1 MGPPAGHRLCSAVTI
16 PAVTDTPLRLIT
28 AGYSA
33 DPGLDI
39 ALSRALLLRA
49 SDGEI
54 PETFRLNQ
62 PGRVVAFG
70 KRDAIAAGYPAAVAA
85 ARRTGFGAVERLAGG
100 RAAVFHERTLAFSWT
115 IPEEDP
121 RRGIHGRFRTLAQL
135 LVDALADLGITGHIG
150 EIAGEYCPGEYSI
163 NIGGTIKVM
172 GVGQRLA
179 RNAAHIG
186 GVIVVADGSLVR
198 RALEPVYEELDLPW
212 NPSTAG
218 ALQDAKPDI
227 TPQHVINAVGARLA
241 ATRVVVPSSFQP
253 ETLALGRRLAPE
265 HISPTRAGSG

>member
-1 MGPPAGHRLCSAVTI
+1 M
-16 PAVTDTPLRLIT
+16 
-28 AGYSA
+28 
-33 DPGLDI
+33 
-39 ALSRALLLRA
+39 
-49 SDGEI
+49 
-54 PETFRLNQ
+54 
-62 PGRVVAFG
+62 
-70 KRDAIAAGYPAAVAA
+70 
-85 ARRTGFGAVERLAGG
+85 ERLAGG
-100 RAAVFHERTLAFSWT
+100 RAAVFHEGTLSFSWT

-121 RRGIHGRFRTLAQL
+121 RRGIHERFRTLAQL
-135 LVDALADLGITGHIG
+135 LVEALADLEITGHIG

-186 GVIVVADGSLVR
+186 GVIVIAGGSLIR
-198 RALEPVYEELDLPW
+198 RVLEPVYRELDLPW

-218 ALQDAKPDI
+218 AIQDANPDV
-227 TPQHVINAVGARLA
+227 TLRHVVNAVGARLA
-241 ATRVVVPSSFQP
+241 TSRVVVPSSFQP